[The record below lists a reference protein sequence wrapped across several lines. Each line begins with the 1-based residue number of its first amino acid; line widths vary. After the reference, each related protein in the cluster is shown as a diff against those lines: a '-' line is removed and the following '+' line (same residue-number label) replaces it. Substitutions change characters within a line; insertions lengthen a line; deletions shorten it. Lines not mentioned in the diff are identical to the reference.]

1 MYSVATVKM
10 TQEREYM
17 LYSKKFGVE
26 HGGRGDKKIDMEQ
39 QVQKSAPTNLAKLLE
54 KKLDPDFFVSFN
66 PSCTSMSRTKNTGWW
81 LRSQLSFGCHHR

>member
-39 QVQKSAPTNLAKLLE
+39 QVQKSAPTNLAKLLLLLLE
-54 KKLDPDFFVSFN
+54 KNLTLIFLCLSTPAALPCPEQKRPD
-66 PSCTSMSRTKNTGWW
+66 G
-81 LRSQLSFGCHHR
+81 G